1 MVKNPIEGNY
11 YICNETTL
19 GTRNYPCIIQV
30 NSYYFHEAVHA
41 IGIVGICMY
50 HENGNASD
58 LRGCYSAKNNLQEL
72 SLPLLL
78 QYRIEEFPKAFKE
91 FLKDY
96 LKSAIHNSE

>member
-1 MVKNPIEGNY
+1 MVKHPVEGHY
-11 YICNETTL
+11 YVCNEATL
-19 GTRNYPCIIQV
+19 GIGSYPCIIQM
-30 NSYYFHEAVHA
+30 NSQYYDETIVS
-41 IGIVGICMY
+41 IGIKAICMFY
-50 HENGNASD
+50 KEGRNAD
-58 LRGCYSAKNNLQEL
+58 LKGCYSTKNNLQEL